1 MGGEKCEQPG
11 SAQKLKQPLL
21 ATSTR
26 DPRAAGWRAAGWIKR
41 RATVPQLHE
50 GRQDLGSSNLKFESH
65 FKFERAD
72 AEFGI

>member
-26 DPRAAGWRAAGWIKR
+26 DPRAAGWIKR

-50 GRQDLGSSNLKFESH
+50 GRQDLGSSNLKFDSN